1 MAPIFNIYMRD
12 GTLLGD
18 VAGIASDKVLRRRLN
33 RPATC
38 SFRVPSYMVNDIQT
52 DGRPLI
58 CSGYRTVAVTL
69 DSTGLFFHGII
80 WNVQDDG
87 DEDMIYSQVTAYDPM
102 IIWRSR
108 PARDDVDSYSG
119 HAGNL
124 SDPSFLAR
132 KKFGGPIMEEILT
145 ASESPL
151 RVPGLAEGQLMID
164 LAASTFAG
172 GGADLSGAPTNW
184 PMTIAEIATL
194 LTNTGEL
201 DIVIE
206 PIIGAVGAFG
216 LMDLAEVHTHTGSY
230 GTNRTATVHFD
241 YETGDYNARLFRR
254 TDSMESVANK
264 NFYMLGPRL
273 DQQHW
278 RSNVT
283 GDHPDLPRPSGGDV
297 NAPYTGGDIPGS
309 PNNELG
315 GIIEASRNEL
325 GVFMNFG
332 IYDNFGSGDNGV
344 VGESSVYPLFLRQW
358 QVESLLRATPRNM
371 VYLTPVRDQA
381 LLPGGGDVFAPGDF
395 DIGDLVTINI
405 GAKTRLAQTGAQRI
419 YAYAIEIDD
428 DGVEAFGEFEASPDQ
443 DSI

>member
-1 MAPIFNIYMRD
+1 MAPTFDVYMRD

-18 VAGIASDKVLRRRLN
+18 VAPIAFDKVLRRRLN
-33 RPATC
+33 RPSEC
-38 SFRVPSYMVNDIQT
+38 SFRVPSYMVNEIQS

-58 CSGYRTVAVTL
+58 CAGYRQIAVTL
-69 DSTGLFFHGII
+69 DSTGLFFHGIV

-87 DEDMIYSQVTAYDPM
+87 NEDMIYSQVTCYDPM
-102 IIWRSR
+102 IVWRSR

-119 HAGNL
+119 MAGNL
-124 SDPSFLAR
+124 SDPSFIAR
-132 KKFGGPIMEEILT
+132 NQFGGPIMEEILT

-151 RVPGLAEGQLMID
+151 RVPALAEGQLFID
-164 LAASTFAG
+164 LANSTFAG

-216 LMDLAEVHTHTGSY
+216 FQDMAEVHTFTGNY
-230 GTNRTATVHFD
+230 GTDRTATVHFD
-241 YETGDYNARLFRR
+241 YQAGDFNARLFRR
-254 TDSMESVANK
+254 SDSMDSVANK
-264 NFYMLGPRL
+264 NFYFLGPRL

-297 NAPYTGGDIPGS
+297 AAPYTGGDVPGS
-309 PNNELG
+309 ANNELG
-315 GIIEASRNEL
+315 GVIESSRNEL
-325 GVFMNFG
+325 GVFMNIG
-332 IYDNFGSGDNGV
+332 IYDNFGSGSGTA
-344 VGESSVYPLFLRQW
+344 GSESSAYPLFLRQW

-371 VYLTPVRDQA
+371 VYITPVRDQA
-381 LLPGGGDVFAPGDF
+381 DLPGGGDVFAPGDF

-405 GAKTRLAQTGAQRI
+405 GAKTRYAQAGAQRI
-419 YAYAIEIDD
+419 YAYSIEIDD
-428 DGVEAFGEFEASPDQ
+428 DGVEALGEFQASPDQ